1 MTISSISTPTTTN
14 STSSTDMS
22 ALSGNYT
29 MFLQL
34 LVTQLQN
41 QNPLDPMDSS
51 KFTEQ
56 LVQYSSVEQ
65 QIKANQTLADLK
77 TMFAVQ
83 SAMSFVGY
91 VGKTVTV
98 DSSTTELKNGAA
110 SWNFNASGA
119 SEKATIEIRDSSGA
133 LVYTTTESVTA
144 GDGKFEWKGETTAGG
159 TAPAGS
165 YTIAISGQ
173 DGSGKAVT
181 FKSELTG
188 QVDGLDFSG
197 TTPMLSISGQLI
209 SAYLVKSV
217 KTTS

>member
-1 MTISSISTPTTTN
+1 MSISGVSN
-14 STSSTDMS
+14 QSSSASSASDMS
-22 ALSGNYT
+22 ALSGNYE

-41 QNPLDPMDSS
+41 QSPLDPMDSS

-65 QIKANQTLADLK
+65 QIKANQSLTDLK

-98 DSSTTELKNGAA
+98 DSSTTQLKDGIAT
-110 SWNFNASGA
+110 WNFNG
-119 SEKATIEIRDSSGA
+119 SEACDEAKIEVMDAYGNV
-133 LVYTTTESVTA
+133 VYTTTQKLAA

-159 TAPAGS
+159 TAPAGN
-165 YTIAISGQ
+165 YTIAISGK
-173 DGSGKAVT
+173 DSSGKAVKY
-181 FKSELTG
+181 KSETTG
-188 QVDGLDFSG
+188 VVDSLDFSG
-197 TTPMLSISGQLI
+197 SVPMLSIGGQLI

-217 KTTS
+217 KATT